1 MTHWGWDNTDEEY
14 STETDSDTEYFELS
28 SSDSSF
34 DFIENAYSDEEPKK
48 EGELSSSKGAKSEAL
63 QRTYSNL
70 SGVCTTTVPTRGV
83 EVSRYPNHSQCL
95 YDTGTDSIKRT
106 STWNWGNSED
116 RHESSDSKH

>member
-1 MTHWGWDNTDEEY
+1 MTHWGWDDTDDDFSIHSSEVD
-14 STETDSDTEYFELS
+14 SETDTEYFELS

-48 EGELSSSKGAKSEAL
+48 EGELSSKGAKSEAL

-83 EVSRYPNHSQCL
+83 EVSRYPNRS
-95 YDTGTDSIKRT
+95 
-106 STWNWGNSED
+106 
-116 RHESSDSKH
+116 